1 MWSNRYLLAAITGTL
16 GLAAIFV
23 YTSPLQQLLGTAALR
38 PAALLILLPYPFLV
52 WGADELRQYLIRTRT
67 AHATQAVVPSA

>member
-1 MWSNRYLLAAITGTL
+1 
-16 GLAAIFV
+16 
-23 YTSPLQQLLGTAALR
+23 LLGTAALR
-38 PAALLILLPYPFLV
+38 PTDLFILLPYPFLV